1 MSNEIKN
8 SKIMAAK
15 KALEFIK
22 DGQVVGIGS
31 GTTVEEFI
39 NILAKE
45 IRSSGIELITIPTSF
60 RIYQLLVENGFR
72 VATLNEYPEPDVA
85 IDGADEV
92 DSKLNLIKGG
102 GGAHTL
108 EKIVDYSAREFIVI
122 VDYTKL
128 SNRLCEKRRVPIEVL
143 PIAIKSVSKKLK
155 EFGALDVTLRNGAP
169 NKYGPLVTETGNMI
183 LDVRFPPLENPESM
197 ELKLKTIPGVI
208 EVGIFSRDHVSA
220 VVVGYPKLA
229 KVLKKT

>member
-1 MSNEIKN
+1 MSNEIRN

-45 IRSSGIELITIPTSF
+45 IRSSGIEIVAIPTSF
-60 RIYQLLVENGFR
+60 RIYQLLVENKFR
-72 VATLNEYPEPDVA
+72 VATLNEYPEPDIA

-92 DSKLNLIKGG
+92 DSRLNLIKGG
-102 GGAHTL
+102 GAAHTL
-108 EKIVDYSAREFIVI
+108 EKIVDYTAREFIVI

-128 SNRLCEKRRVPIEVL
+128 SNRLCEKRSVPVEVL
-143 PIAIKSVSKKLK
+143 PIAIKSVSRKLK
-155 EFGALDVTLRNGAP
+155 EFGAIDVTLRNGAP
-169 NKYGPLVTETGNMI
+169 NKYGPLITETGNMI
-183 LDVRFPPLENPESM
+183 LDARFPPLENPESM
-197 ELKLKTIPGVI
+197 EIRLKTVPGVI
-208 EVGIFSRDHVSA
+208 EVGIFSRNHVSA
-220 VVVGYPKLA
+220 VIVGYPKSV
-229 KVLKKT
+229 KILKRT